1 LAWSTLR
8 PLGQVSPARGDARAS
23 PSESNGFGDV
33 VEEYKVTLRRLA
45 VRDDRYIDQLLQ
57 ADDASAT
64 IARLDERTH
73 ALIRIGALVAAN
85 AAPPAYMNSV
95 EAAVDAGA
103 SYDQIVGVLIT
114 VLPLVGIARVVSA
127 APNLGLAIG
136 YDVGDALEN
145 I

>member
-1 LAWSTLR
+1 
-8 PLGQVSPARGDARAS
+8 
-23 PSESNGFGDV
+23 